1 MVDEVAEAPKR
12 EPRRL
17 RVWGSRGVLLGPG
30 VAYWLVLFL
39 IPVGLLLAYSFFT
52 RGPYG
57 GVRYDLTLENY
68 RRALDPL
75 YLRVLLTSLRIALA
89 STALALLLGYPAAY
103 FIATAPRKRR
113 LLLLMLVI
121 LPFWTSF
128 LIRTYAWIV
137 LLNPVGLINKLLG
150 LIGIGP
156 LPLLYNEG
164 SIVVGLVYAY
174 LPLMILPIYSSI
186 ERLGDGPREA
196 AQDLYARP
204 WSTFRRVLLPLT
216 MPGVVA
222 GCIFV
227 FVPSMGNFIVPDLL
241 GGGQE
246 VMVGNLI
253 QQQFLS
259 ARDWP
264 FGATLAVAL
273 IGIML
278 ILLVGQ
284 ATVLRREQGTA
295 ERSPTESH
303 AGRRH
308 GRGWLRAHIGIVYAF
323 LYIPIA
329 VLVVLSFN
337 ESGLP
342 TAWTGFSLKW
352 YGSLVDNQELIASVR
367 TTLVVAVAV
376 TGISTVHGTLL
387 ALGLHRTVRSR
398 FLDSALFVP
407 AVIPDIVL
415 AIGLLS
421 FFNLVS
427 MPLGVGTIVLAHVV
441 FDMVFVAAIVRTRLG
456 YFDVRI
462 EEAAGDLYAGPLST
476 FLRVTLPVI
485 APGILAGAL
494 VAFTLSVDEFVIAF
508 FNSGPT
514 SITFPIRIY
523 SMIRFGVTPE
533 INAIAAIV
541 LVVSLVLILVALR
554 LSRGR
559 EDRVAIGPLG

>member
-1 MVDEVAEAPKR
+1 
-12 EPRRL
+12 
-17 RVWGSRGVLLGPG
+17 
-30 VAYWLVLFL
+30 
-39 IPVGLLLAYSFFT
+39 
-52 RGPYG
+52 
-57 GVRYDLTLENY
+57 
-68 RRALDPL
+68 
-75 YLRVLLTSLRIALA
+75 
-89 STALALLLGYPAAY
+89 
-103 FIATAPRKRR
+103 
-113 LLLLMLVI
+113 
-121 LPFWTSF
+121 
-128 LIRTYAWIV
+128 
-137 LLNPVGLINKLLG
+137 
-150 LIGIGP
+150 
-156 LPLLYNEG
+156 
-164 SIVVGLVYAY
+164 
-174 LPLMILPIYSSI
+174 
-186 ERLGDGPREA
+186 
-196 AQDLYARP
+196 
-204 WSTFRRVLLPLT
+204 
-216 MPGVVA
+216 VVA

-227 FVPSMGNFIVPDLL
+227 FVPSIGNFIVPDLL

-246 VMVGNLI
+246 IMVGNLI

-264 FGATLAVAL
+264 FGATLAVAV
-273 IGIML
+273 IAIMM

-284 ATVLRREQGTA
+284 AMVLRRQQGTA

-308 GRGWLRAHIGIVYAF
+308 GRGWLRAHAGLVYAF
-323 LYIPIA
+323 LYLPIA

-342 TAWTGFSLKW
+342 TAWTGFSFKW
-352 YGSLVDNQELIASVR
+352 YRSLAGNEELLASVR
-367 TTLVVAVAV
+367 TTLVVGVSV
-376 TGISTVHGTLL
+376 TLISTVLGTLL

-398 FLDSALFVP
+398 LLDSALFVP

-427 MPLGVGTIVLAHVV
+427 APLGVGTIVLSHVV
-441 FDMVFVAAIVRTRLG
+441 FDMIFVAAIVRTRLG

-462 EEAAGDLYAGPLST
+462 EEAARDLYAGPLST

-485 APGILAGAL
+485 APGIVAGAL

-514 SITFPIRIY
+514 SITFPIKVY

-541 LVVSLVLILVALR
+541 LGFSLVLVLAAFL
-554 LSRGR
+554 LTRGR
-559 EDRVAIGPLG
+559 GDRVAIGPLG

>member
-1 MVDEVAEAPKR
+1 
-12 EPRRL
+12 
-17 RVWGSRGVLLGPG
+17 
-30 VAYWLVLFL
+30 
-39 IPVGLLLAYSFFT
+39 
-52 RGPYG
+52 
-57 GVRYDLTLENY
+57 
-68 RRALDPL
+68 
-75 YLRVLLTSLRIALA
+75 
-89 STALALLLGYPAAY
+89 
-103 FIATAPRKRR
+103 
-113 LLLLMLVI
+113 
-121 LPFWTSF
+121 
-128 LIRTYAWIV
+128 
-137 LLNPVGLINKLLG
+137 
-150 LIGIGP
+150 
-156 LPLLYNEG
+156 
-164 SIVVGLVYAY
+164 
-174 LPLMILPIYSSI
+174 
-186 ERLGDGPREA
+186 
-196 AQDLYARP
+196 
-204 WSTFRRVLLPLT
+204 VLLPLS

-273 IGIML
+273 IGVML

-303 AGRRH
+303 AGRRR
-308 GRGWLRAHIGIVYAF
+308 GRRWLRAHMGFVFAF
-323 LYIPIA
+323 LYLPIV

-342 TAWTGFSLKW
+342 TAWTGFSFKW
-352 YGSLVDNQELIASVR
+352 YGSLVNNTELIASVR
-367 TTLVVAVAV
+367 TTLVVAVSV
-376 TGISTVHGTLL
+376 TAISTVLGTLL

-441 FDMVFVAAIVRTRLG
+441 FDMIFVAAIVRTRLG

-462 EEAAGDLYAGPLST
+462 EEAAGDLYAGPVQTL
-476 FLRVTLPVI
+476 LRVTLPVI
-485 APGILAGAL
+485 APGVLAGAL

-514 SITFPIRIY
+514 SITFPIRVY

-533 INAIAAIV
+533 INAIAA
-541 LVVSLVLILVALR
+541 LVLAFSLTLILLALW
-554 LSRGR
+554 LQRGR
-559 EDRVAIGPLG
+559 AERVGVGPLA

>member
-1 MVDEVAEAPKR
+1 
-12 EPRRL
+12 
-17 RVWGSRGVLLGPG
+17 
-30 VAYWLVLFL
+30 
-39 IPVGLLLAYSFFT
+39 
-52 RGPYG
+52 
-57 GVRYDLTLENY
+57 
-68 RRALDPL
+68 
-75 YLRVLLTSLRIALA
+75 
-89 STALALLLGYPAAY
+89 
-103 FIATAPRKRR
+103 
-113 LLLLMLVI
+113 MLVI

-128 LIRTYAWIV
+128 LIRTYAWLV
-137 LLNPVGLINKLLG
+137 LLNPVGLINRLLG
-150 LIGIGP
+150 LAGIGP

-204 WSTFRRVLLPLT
+204 WPTFRRVLLPLS

-273 IGIML
+273 IGVML

-303 AGRRH
+303 AGRRR
-308 GRGWLRAHIGIVYAF
+308 GRRWLRAHMGFVFAF
-323 LYIPIA
+323 LYLPIV

-342 TAWTGFSLKW
+342 TAWTGFSFKW
-352 YGSLVDNQELIASVR
+352 YGSLVNNTELIASVR
-367 TTLVVAVAV
+367 TTLVVAVSV
-376 TGISTVHGTLL
+376 TAISTVLGTLL

-398 FLDSALFVP
+398 VLDSALFVP

-441 FDMVFVAAIVRTRLG
+441 FDMIFVAAIVRTRLG

-462 EEAAGDLYAGPLST
+462 EEAAGDLYAGPVQT

-485 APGILAGAL
+485 APGVLAGAL

-514 SITFPIRIY
+514 SITFPIRVY

-533 INAIAAIV
+533 INAIAA
-541 LVVSLVLILVALR
+541 LVLAFSLTLILLALW
-554 LSRGR
+554 LQRGR
-559 EDRVAIGPLG
+559 AERVGVGPLA

>member
-1 MVDEVAEAPKR
+1 MAEAPRRK
-12 EPRRL
+12 PRRRL
-17 RVWGSRGVLLGPG
+17 VWLPPQAVRGPG
-30 VAYWLVLFL
+30 VTYGTVLFL
-39 IPVGLLLAYSFFT
+39 LPVGLLLAYSFFT
-52 RGPYG
+52 RGPFG
-57 GVRYDLTLENY
+57 GVEYTFTASNY
-68 RRALDPL
+68 GRLVDPL
-75 YLRVLLTSLRIALA
+75 YLRVLLTSLRIALIA
-89 STALALLLGYPAAY
+89 TAIALVLGYPAAY

-113 LLLLMLVI
+113 LLLLVLVI

-128 LIRTYAWIV
+128 LIRTYSWIV
-137 LLNPVGLINKLLG
+137 LLNPVGLINKLVG
-150 LIGIGP
+150 AFDIGP

-164 SIVVGLVYAY
+164 AIVVGLVYAY

-216 MPGVVA
+216 LPGVVA

-227 FVPSMGNFIVPDLL
+227 FVPSIGNFIVPDLL
-241 GGGQE
+241 GGGKE
-246 VMVGNLI
+246 IMVGNLI

-264 FGATLAVAL
+264 FGATLAVAV
-273 IGIML
+273 IAIMMV
-278 ILLVGQ
+278 LLVGQ
-284 ATVLRREQGTA
+284 AIVLRRQQGTA

-308 GRGWLRAHIGIVYAF
+308 GRGWLRAHAGLVYAF
-323 LYIPIA
+323 LYLPIA

-342 TAWTGFSLKW
+342 TAWTGFSFKW
-352 YGSLVDNQELIASVR
+352 YRSLVGNEELLASVR
-367 TTLVVAVAV
+367 TTLVVGVSV
-376 TGISTVHGTLL
+376 TLISTVLGTLL

-398 FLDSALFVP
+398 LLDSALFVP

-421 FFNLVS
+421 FFNLAS
-427 MPLGVGTIVLAHVV
+427 APLGVGTIVLSHVV
-441 FDMVFVAAIVRTRLG
+441 FDMIFVAAIVRTRLG

-462 EEAAGDLYAGPLST
+462 EEASSDLYAGPVST

-494 VAFTLSVDEFVIAF
+494 IAFTLSVDEFVIAF

-514 SITFPIRIY
+514 SITFPIKVY

-541 LVVSLVLILVALR
+541 LGFSLVLILAAFL
-554 LSRGR
+554 LTRGR
-559 EDRVAIGPLG
+559 GDRVAIGPLG